1 MMQSSG
7 FADCCSGMISVGQA
21 SRGRSLIEK
30 QHLLGHVTVYSD
42 SKTIIADSTLCY
54 SSVKTTSVAMRRR
67 SEIEGRSFSQLS
79 DGSLKTR
86 FSD

>member
-42 SKTIIADSTLCY
+42 SKTIIADSMLCY